1 MKRCKLWLLS
11 SLLLYLGL
19 LLYSVQQLSHMRNEE
34 AYAYRVE
41 INRLMDI
48 ITKQGMGQDVD
59 LEACTYVLE
68 IQYLSREEA
77 MYSQAQSFFQEAPA
91 HLFMIQPVY
100 LQEELAGYVKFRYE
114 LPDPLLSQSMQMM
127 IIGYTMFELF
137 FIVLLLWLRKQ
148 FLQPLQQLQSLPQ
161 KLSQG
166 HYHQSVTQE
175 KHSPFNPF
183 LLSISQLQDDLQTT
197 EKRRLELEKQKKQ
210 MILTISHD
218 IKTPL
223 HMIQLYSKAIA
234 EDIYENEADRNKA
247 AERIHEKTKEIE
259 VFIDEIVKTS
269 REDILDIQV
278 QMQEFYL
285 KELMKRITEIYEEQC
300 ELRKMELFIEA
311 YENRLVKGDIDRLQE
326 VMENL
331 FINAFKYGDG
341 RRIEI
346 TFYEEEYHLM
356 IRFFNTGSCVSPQEY
371 HHLFDSFFRGANAQG
386 KSGSGLGLY
395 ICKEIMRKMEGD
407 IFCELQQDGMAFIL
421 VLA

>member
-1 MKRCKLWLLS
+1 MKSIKLWLGI
-11 SLLLYLGL
+11 SLLLYSILML
-19 LLYSVQQLSHMRNEE
+19 SSIHQLTHQKDDE

-41 INRLMDI
+41 IHRLLQKI
-48 ITKQGMGQDVD
+48 IDQGMEEEID
-59 LEACTYVLE
+59 LADCTYVKE
-68 IQYLSREEA
+68 IQYLSRQEEVQP
-77 MYSQAQSFFQEAPA
+77 QAQNFFQEIAA
-91 HLFMIQPVY
+91 HTFMIQPIFIGD
-100 LQEELAGYVKFRYE
+100 ELTGYVKFRYE
-114 LPDPLLSQSMQMM
+114 LPNPLLTQSLCLLM
-127 IIGYTMFELF
+127 IGYSMLELF
-137 FIVLLLWLRKQ
+137 ILVFILWVRRQ
-148 FLQPLQQLQSLPQ
+148 YLQPLDQLQAVPQ
-161 KLSQG
+161 KLSQR
-166 HYHQSVTQE
+166 HYYQPITQQ

-183 LLSISQLQDDLQTT
+183 LLSVSQLQDDLQVA

-223 HMIQLYSKAIA
+223 HMIQLYSLAIA
-234 EDIYENEADRNKA
+234 EDIYEQIADKNKA
-247 AERIHEKTKEIE
+247 AIQIHEKTKEIE
-259 VFIDEIVKTS
+259 SFIDAIVKTS

-278 QMQEFYL
+278 HMQEFYL
-285 KELMKRITEIYEEQC
+285 ADFMKRITEIYEEQC
-300 ELRKMELFIEA
+300 RLRRMELSIGA
-311 YENRLVKGDIDRLQE
+311 YENSLIKGDIDRLQE

-331 FINAFKYGDG
+331 FMNAFKYGDG

-356 IRFFNTGSCVSPQEY
+356 IRFFSTGESVSAQEY

-421 VLA
+421 VLT